1 MKRLCETCEHFS
13 PAQTCIEK
21 PTWGHCM
28 RLVKGRPGRGAGKGA
43 PVFTWADS
51 VCGDFRAA
59 AMLSVQRQS

>member
-13 PAQTCIEK
+13 PAYTCIEK

-28 RLVKGRPGRGAGKGA
+28 RLVSGRVARPAEKGS

-51 VCGDFRAA
+51 LCDDYRPKQAA
-59 AMLSVQRQS
+59 PVRR